1 MLFSGLMGV
10 LIGITYQMSFDRYS
24 YSSSFKST
32 VSLICIIIT
41 GIIISIGSNIA
52 LSLGLVGSLSIIRFR
67 TVIKDTMEMVFLFW
81 SIATGIAIGA
91 GQILLSAIIFITV
104 LVYLLISK
112 NNILN
117 YYKNLT
123 YISYSLSIKKK
134 IETDINF
141 DSSLDA
147 ILEKK
152 ILVSEFKNTKENEV
166 ETNYL
171 IIINNKYEKESLQK
185 IRKIFSKS
193 KIISF
198 QIVKE
203 QS

>member
-1 MLFSGLMGV
+1 
-10 LIGITYQMSFDRYS
+10 
-24 YSSSFKST
+24 
-32 VSLICIIIT
+32 
-41 GIIISIGSNIA
+41 
-52 LSLGLVGSLSIIRFR
+52 
-67 TVIKDTMEMVFLFW
+67 MVFLFW